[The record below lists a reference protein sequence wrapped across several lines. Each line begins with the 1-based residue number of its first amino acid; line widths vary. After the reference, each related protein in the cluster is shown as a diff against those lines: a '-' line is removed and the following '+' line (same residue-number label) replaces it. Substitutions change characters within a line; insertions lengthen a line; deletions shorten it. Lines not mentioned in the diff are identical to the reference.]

1 MESAFR
7 RTALPVERSPAS
19 LTKVLRQGGA
29 ACLQVSRRKRR
40 KRQCRRFPVNL
51 SHAHARLTQIFWL
64 RPTMR

>member
-29 ACLQVSRRKRR
+29 ACLQVSRRR
-40 KRQCRRFPVNL
+40 
-51 SHAHARLTQIFWL
+51 
-64 RPTMR
+64 